1 MIANPYAQ
9 LFTLA
14 LYAFLPLS
22 FMDQV
27 QAAGLAESFG
37 ALFIILF
44 LSAYGSVFFFIG
56 YILMLLKKEKGQI
69 RPLIPKILLADAA
82 PDEYQDSGVYYYYW
96 LD

>member
-27 QAAGLAESFG
+27 ETAGLAESFG
-37 ALFIILF
+37 ALLIILF
-44 LSAYGSVFFFIG
+44 LSAFWDFYNAPNSKKHLVLTAFF
-56 YILMLLKKEKGQI
+56 
-69 RPLIPKILLADAA
+69 
-82 PDEYQDSGVYYYYW
+82 
-96 LD
+96 